1 MKRQAMKMRGWLIG
15 ILLAFGM
22 TVAYGQQPVES
33 NVKQPAESQIKQPA
47 EISVAEA
54 AEKVLLSLGMEEV
67 QVVQNDSVCT
77 IAYEDNV
84 YRGTYR
90 GLAAVIE
97 ALRSLPTA
105 EQAATYELVTLDDG
119 VPRLLLTLPRETAAL
134 QVSYDTDAA
143 MRRLKGVPRENRM
156 AGRIDVVLYPELF
169 LQNSWLDKIY
179 GTAINFSPAIEMNLW
194 RGAVLTGQVIL
205 PLYTNMTDDK
215 NYIRPGVITLRQ
227 EFRLP
232 GGLLG
237 RLTAGN
243 FTGNRMGVDAA
254 LRYQPARG
262 RWLVGANVGLTGS
275 STCYGGEWVVST
287 WRRVSG
293 SVWGRY
299 NEPRYGLQIDLAAI
313 RLVYG
318 DMGARMDVRRHFGE
332 VTVGVYGMLT
342 GGEVNG
348 GFRFAVPIPGTKRG
362 KRRAVR
368 FRLPEYFAH
377 EYRARHGGSYGEEL
391 LGYSY
396 QVRPD
401 ENDSRGYDAPG
412 FVRKEILGELG
423 IEN

>member
-1 MKRQAMKMRGWLIG
+1 MRRRCL
-15 ILLAFGM
+15 GM
-22 TVAYGQQPVES
+22 VCLMAWGMVAVLMGQQP
-33 NVKQPAESQIKQPA
+33 AGR
-47 EISVAEA
+47 SVAEA
-54 AEKVLLSLGMEEV
+54 AEQTLLSFGMEEI
-67 QVVQNDSVCT
+67 QVAQTDSVCT
-77 IAYEDNV
+77 IAYEDNI

-97 ALRSLPTA
+97 ALRSLSET
-105 EQAATYELVTLDDG
+105 EQAAAYELVVLDDRI
-119 VPRLLLTLPRETAAL
+119 PRLLLTLPRQTAAL
-134 QVSYDTDAA
+134 EVSYDTDEA
-143 MRRLKGVPRENRM
+143 MRRLKGKERRNKM

-169 LQNSWLDKIY
+169 LQNSWLDKLY
-179 GTAINFSPAIEMNLW
+179 GVAVNISPAIQMDLW
-194 RGAVLTGQVIL
+194 KGAVLTGQVVL
-205 PLYTNMTDDK
+205 PVYTNMTDFRK
-215 NYIRPGVITLRQ
+215 YIRPGVITLRQ

-232 GGLLG
+232 GGVSG

-243 FTGNRMGVDAA
+243 FMGNRMGVDAG

-299 NEPRYGLQIDLAAI
+299 NEPHYGLQIDLAAV

-318 DMGARMDVRRHFGE
+318 DMGARLDCRRHFGE
-332 VTVGVYGMLT
+332 VTVGVYGLFT
-342 GGEVNG
+342 DGEMNG
-348 GFRFAVPIPGTKRG
+348 GFHFALPIPGTKRG

-377 EYRARHGGSYGEEL
+377 EYRARHGGSYGDEL

-396 QVRPD
+396 EVRPD
-401 ENDSRGYDAPG
+401 ENGSRGYDAPD
-412 FVRKEILGELG
+412 FVKKEILR
-423 IEN
+423 IVTK

>member
-1 MKRQAMKMRGWLIG
+1 MRRRCL
-15 ILLAFGM
+15 GM
-22 TVAYGQQPVES
+22 VCLMAWGMVAVLMGQQP
-33 NVKQPAESQIKQPA
+33 AGR
-47 EISVAEA
+47 SVAEA
-54 AEKVLLSLGMEEV
+54 AEQTLLSLGMEEI
-67 QVVQNDSVCT
+67 QVAQTDSVCT
-77 IAYEDNV
+77 IAFEDNI

-97 ALRSLPTA
+97 ALRSLPET
-105 EQAATYELVTLDDG
+105 EQAAAYELVVLDDRI
-119 VPRLLLTLPRETAAL
+119 PRLLLTLPRQTVAL
-134 QVSYDTDAA
+134 EVSYDTDEA
-143 MRRLKGVPRENRM
+143 MRRLKGKERRNKM

-169 LQNSWLDKIY
+169 LQNSWLDKLY
-179 GTAINFSPAIEMNLW
+179 GVAVNISPAIQMDLW
-194 RGAVLTGQVIL
+194 KGAVLTGQVVL
-205 PLYTNMTDDK
+205 PVYTNMTDFRK
-215 NYIRPGVITLRQ
+215 YIRPGVITLRQ

-232 GGLLG
+232 GGVSG

-243 FTGNRMGVDAA
+243 FTGNRMGVDAG

-299 NEPRYGLQIDLAAI
+299 NEPHYGLQIDLAAV

-318 DMGARMDVRRHFGE
+318 DMGARLDCRRHFGE
-332 VTVGVYGMLT
+332 VTVGVYGLFT
-342 GGEVNG
+342 DGEMNG
-348 GFRFAVPIPGTKRG
+348 GFHFALPIPGTKRG

-377 EYRARHGGSYGEEL
+377 EYRARHGGSYGDEL

-396 QVRPD
+396 EVRPD
-401 ENDSRGYDAPG
+401 ENGSRGYDAPD
-412 FVRKEILGELG
+412 FVKKEILR
-423 IEN
+423 IVTK

>member
-1 MKRQAMKMRGWLIG
+1 MRRRCL
-15 ILLAFGM
+15 GM
-22 TVAYGQQPVES
+22 VCLMAWGMVAVLMGQQP
-33 NVKQPAESQIKQPA
+33 AGR
-47 EISVAEA
+47 SVAEA
-54 AEKVLLSLGMEEV
+54 AEQTLLSLGMEEI
-67 QVVQNDSVCT
+67 QVAQTDSVCT
-77 IAYEDNV
+77 VAFEDNI

-97 ALRSLPTA
+97 ALRSLPET
-105 EQAATYELVTLDDG
+105 EQAAAYELVVLDDRI
-119 VPRLLLTLPRETAAL
+119 PRLLLTLPRQTAVL
-134 QVSYDTDAA
+134 EVSYDTDEA
-143 MRRLKGVPRENRM
+143 MRRLKGKERRNKM

-169 LQNSWLDKIY
+169 LQNSWLDKLY
-179 GTAINFSPAIEMNLW
+179 GVAVNISPAIQMDLW
-194 RGAVLTGQVIL
+194 KGAVLTGQVVL
-205 PLYTNMTDDK
+205 PVYTNMTDFRK
-215 NYIRPGVITLRQ
+215 YIRPGVITLRQ

-232 GGLLG
+232 GGVSG

-243 FTGNRMGVDAA
+243 FTGNRMGVDAG

-299 NEPRYGLQIDLAAI
+299 NEPHYGLQIDLAAV

-318 DMGARMDVRRHFGE
+318 DMGARLDCRRYFGE
-332 VTVGVYGMLT
+332 VTVGVYGLFT
-342 GGEVNG
+342 DGEMNG
-348 GFRFAVPIPGTKRG
+348 GFHFALPIPGTKRG

-377 EYRARHGGSYGEEL
+377 EYRARHGGSYGDEL

-396 QVRPD
+396 EVRPD
-401 ENDSRGYDAPG
+401 ENGSRGYDAPD
-412 FVRKEILGELG
+412 FVKKEILR
-423 IEN
+423 IVTK

>member
-1 MKRQAMKMRGWLIG
+1 MRRRCL
-15 ILLAFGM
+15 GM
-22 TVAYGQQPVES
+22 VCLMAWGMVAVLMGQQP
-33 NVKQPAESQIKQPA
+33 AGR
-47 EISVAEA
+47 SVAEA
-54 AEKVLLSLGMEEV
+54 AEQTLLSLGMEEI
-67 QVVQNDSVCT
+67 QVAQTDSVCT
-77 IAYEDNV
+77 IAFEDNI

-97 ALRSLPTA
+97 ALRSLSET
-105 EQAATYELVTLDDG
+105 EQAAAYELVVLDDRI
-119 VPRLLLTLPRETAAL
+119 PRLLLTLPRQTVAL
-134 QVSYDTDAA
+134 EVSYDTDEA
-143 MRRLKGVPRENRM
+143 MRRLKGKERRNKM

-169 LQNSWLDKIY
+169 LQNSWLDKLY
-179 GTAINFSPAIEMNLW
+179 GVAVNISPAIQMDLW
-194 RGAVLTGQVIL
+194 KGAVLTGQVVL
-205 PLYTNMTDDK
+205 PVYTNMTDFRK
-215 NYIRPGVITLRQ
+215 YIRPGVITLRQ

-232 GGLLG
+232 GGVSG

-299 NEPRYGLQIDLAAI
+299 NEPHYGLQIDLAAV

-318 DMGARMDVRRHFGE
+318 DMGARLDCRRHFGE
-332 VTVGVYGMLT
+332 VTVGVYGLFT
-342 GGEVNG
+342 DGEMNG
-348 GFRFAVPIPGTKRG
+348 GFHFALPIPGTKRG

-377 EYRARHGGSYGEEL
+377 EYRARHGGSYGDEL

-396 QVRPD
+396 EVRPD
-401 ENDSRGYDAPG
+401 ENGSRGYDAPD
-412 FVRKEILGELG
+412 FVKKEILR
-423 IEN
+423 IVTK

>member
-1 MKRQAMKMRGWLIG
+1 MVCLMAW
-15 ILLAFGM
+15 GM
-22 TVAYGQQPVES
+22 VAVLMGQQP
-33 NVKQPAESQIKQPA
+33 AGR
-47 EISVAEA
+47 SVAEA
-54 AEKVLLSLGMEEV
+54 AEQTLLSLGMEEIRV
-67 QVVQNDSVCT
+67 AQTDSVCT
-77 IAYEDNV
+77 IAFEDNI

-97 ALRSLPTA
+97 ALRSLPET
-105 EQAATYELVTLDDG
+105 EQAAAYELVVLDDRI
-119 VPRLLLTLPRETAAL
+119 PRLLLTLPRQTVAL
-134 QVSYDTDAA
+134 EVSYDTDEA
-143 MRRLKGVPRENRM
+143 MRRLKGKERRNKM

-169 LQNSWLDKIY
+169 LQNSWLDKLY
-179 GTAINFSPAIEMNLW
+179 GVAVNISPAIQMDLW
-194 RGAVLTGQVIL
+194 KGAVLTGQVVL
-205 PLYTNMTDDK
+205 PVYTNMTDFRK
-215 NYIRPGVITLRQ
+215 YIRPGVITLRQ

-232 GGLLG
+232 GGVSG

-243 FTGNRMGVDAA
+243 FTGNRMGVDAG

-299 NEPRYGLQIDLAAI
+299 NEPHYGLQIDLAAV

-318 DMGARMDVRRHFGE
+318 DMGARLDCRRHFGE
-332 VTVGVYGMLT
+332 VTVGVYGLFT
-342 GGEVNG
+342 DGEMNG
-348 GFRFAVPIPGTKRG
+348 GFHFALPIPGTKRG

-377 EYRARHGGSYGEEL
+377 EYRARHGGSYGDEL

-396 QVRPD
+396 EVRPD
-401 ENDSRGYDAPG
+401 ENGSRGYDAPD
-412 FVRKEILGELG
+412 FVKKEILR
-423 IEN
+423 IVTK

>member
-1 MKRQAMKMRGWLIG
+1 MAW
-15 ILLAFGM
+15 GM
-22 TVAYGQQPVES
+22 VAVLMGQQP
-33 NVKQPAESQIKQPA
+33 AGR
-47 EISVAEA
+47 SVAEA
-54 AEKVLLSLGMEEV
+54 AEQTLLSLGMEEIRV
-67 QVVQNDSVCT
+67 AQTDSVCT
-77 IAYEDNV
+77 IAFEDNI

-97 ALRSLPTA
+97 ALRSLPET
-105 EQAATYELVTLDDG
+105 EQAAAYELVVLDDRI
-119 VPRLLLTLPRETAAL
+119 PRLLLTLPRQTVAL
-134 QVSYDTDAA
+134 EVSYDTDEA
-143 MRRLKGVPRENRM
+143 MRRLKGKERRNKM

-169 LQNSWLDKIY
+169 LQNSWLDKLY
-179 GTAINFSPAIEMNLW
+179 GVAVNISPAIQMDLW
-194 RGAVLTGQVIL
+194 KGAVLTGQVVL
-205 PLYTNMTDDK
+205 PVYTNMTDFRK
-215 NYIRPGVITLRQ
+215 YIRPGVITLRQ

-232 GGLLG
+232 GGVSG

-243 FTGNRMGVDAA
+243 FTGNRMGVDAG

-299 NEPRYGLQIDLAAI
+299 NEPHYGLQIDLAAV

-318 DMGARMDVRRHFGE
+318 DMGARLDCRRHFGE
-332 VTVGVYGMLT
+332 VTVGVYGLFT
-342 GGEVNG
+342 DGEMNG
-348 GFRFAVPIPGTKRG
+348 GFHFALPIPGTKRG

-377 EYRARHGGSYGEEL
+377 EYRARHGGSYGDEL

-396 QVRPD
+396 EVRPD
-401 ENDSRGYDAPG
+401 ENGSRGYDAPD
-412 FVRKEILGELG
+412 FVKKEILR
-423 IEN
+423 IVTK

>member
-1 MKRQAMKMRGWLIG
+1 MRRRCL
-15 ILLAFGM
+15 GM
-22 TVAYGQQPVES
+22 VCLMAWGMVAVLMGQQP
-33 NVKQPAESQIKQPA
+33 AGR
-47 EISVAEA
+47 SVAEA
-54 AEKVLLSLGMEEV
+54 AEQTLLSLGMEEIRV
-67 QVVQNDSVCT
+67 AQTDSVCT
-77 IAYEDNV
+77 IAFEDNI

-97 ALRSLPTA
+97 ALRSLPET
-105 EQAATYELVTLDDG
+105 EQAAAYELVVLDDRI
-119 VPRLLLTLPRETAAL
+119 PRLLLTLPRQTVAL
-134 QVSYDTDAA
+134 EVSYDTDEA
-143 MRRLKGVPRENRM
+143 MRRLKGKERRNKM

-169 LQNSWLDKIY
+169 LQNSWLDKLY
-179 GTAINFSPAIEMNLW
+179 GVAVNISPAIQMDLW
-194 RGAVLTGQVIL
+194 KGAVLTGQVVL
-205 PLYTNMTDDK
+205 PVYTNMTDFRK
-215 NYIRPGVITLRQ
+215 YIRPGVITLRQ

-232 GGLLG
+232 GGVSG

-254 LRYQPARG
+254 LRYQPVRG

-299 NEPRYGLQIDLAAI
+299 NEPHYGLQIDLAAV

-318 DMGARMDVRRHFGE
+318 DMGARLDCHRHFGE
-332 VTVGVYGMLT
+332 VTVGVYGLFT
-342 GGEVNG
+342 DGEMNG
-348 GFRFAVPIPGTKRG
+348 GFHFALPIPGTKRG

-377 EYRARHGGSYGEEL
+377 EYRARHGGSYGDEL

-396 QVRPD
+396 EVRPD
-401 ENDSRGYDAPG
+401 ENGSRGYDAPD
-412 FVRKEILGELG
+412 FVKKEILR
-423 IEN
+423 IVTK

>member
-1 MKRQAMKMRGWLIG
+1 MRRNRL
-15 ILLAFGM
+15 GM
-22 TVAYGQQPVES
+22 VCLMAWGMVTGVLGQQPAGRQV
-33 NVKQPAESQIKQPA
+33 V
-47 EISVAEA
+47 EA
-54 AEKVLLSLGMEEV
+54 AEQTLLSLGMEEIRV
-67 QVVQNDSVCT
+67 AQTDSVCT
-77 IAYEDNV
+77 IAYEDNI

-97 ALRSLPTA
+97 ALRSLPET
-105 EQAATYELVTLDDG
+105 EQAAAYELVVLDDRI
-119 VPRLLLTLPRETAAL
+119 PRLLLTVPRQTAAL
-134 QVSYDTDAA
+134 EVSYDTDEA
-143 MRRLKGVPRENRM
+143 MRRLKGKESRNRM

-169 LQNSWLDKIY
+169 LQNSWLDKLY
-179 GTAINFSPAIEMNLW
+179 GVAVNISPAIQMDLW
-194 RGAVLTGQVIL
+194 KGAVLTGQVVL
-205 PLYTNMTDDK
+205 PVYTNMTDFRK
-215 NYIRPGVITLRQ
+215 YIRPGVITLRQ

-232 GGLLG
+232 GGVSG

-243 FTGNRMGVDAA
+243 FTGNRMGVDAG

-299 NEPRYGLQIDLAAI
+299 NEPHYGLQIDLAAV

-318 DMGARMDVRRHFGE
+318 DMGARLDCRRHFGE
-332 VTVGVYGMLT
+332 VTVGVYGLFT
-342 GGEVNG
+342 DGEMNG
-348 GFRFAVPIPGTKRG
+348 GFHFALPIPGTKRG

-377 EYRARHGGSYGEEL
+377 EYRARHGGSYGDEL

-396 QVRPD
+396 EVRPD
-401 ENDSRGYDAPG
+401 ENGSRGYDAPD
-412 FVRKEILGELG
+412 FVKKEILR
-423 IEN
+423 IVTK

>member
-1 MKRQAMKMRGWLIG
+1 MRGNRLGMVCLMTWG
-15 ILLAFGM
+15 MVTGLL
-22 TVAYGQQPVES
+22 GQQPAGRQV
-33 NVKQPAESQIKQPA
+33 V
-47 EISVAEA
+47 EA
-54 AEKVLLSLGMEEV
+54 AEQTLLSLGMEEIRV
-67 QVVQNDSVCT
+67 AQTDSVCT
-77 IAYEDNV
+77 IAYEDNI

-97 ALRSLPTA
+97 ALRSLPET
-105 EQAATYELVTLDDG
+105 EQAAAYELVVLDDRI
-119 VPRLLLTLPRETAAL
+119 PRLLLTLPRQTAAL
-134 QVSYDTDAA
+134 EVSYDTDEA
-143 MRRLKGVPRENRM
+143 MRRLKGKERRNKM

-169 LQNSWLDKIY
+169 LQNSWLDKLY
-179 GTAINFSPAIEMNLW
+179 GGAGNFSPAIRMDLW
-194 RGAVLTGQVIL
+194 KGAVLTGQVVL
-205 PLYTNMTDDK
+205 PVYTNMTDFRK
-215 NYIRPGVITLRQ
+215 YIRPGVITLRQ

-232 GGLLG
+232 GGVLG

-243 FTGNRMGVDAA
+243 FTDNRMGVDAA

-299 NEPRYGLQIDLAAI
+299 NEPHYGLQIDLAAV

-318 DMGARMDVRRHFGE
+318 DMGARLDCRRHFGE
-332 VTVGVYGMLT
+332 VTVGVYGLFT
-342 GGEVNG
+342 DGEMNG
-348 GFRFAVPIPGTKRG
+348 GFHFALPIPGTKRG

-377 EYRARHGGSYGEEL
+377 EYRARHGGSYGDEL

-396 QVRPD
+396 EVRPD
-401 ENDSRGYDAPG
+401 ENGSRGYDAPD
-412 FVRKEILGELG
+412 FIKKEILR
-423 IEN
+423 IVTK

>member
-1 MKRQAMKMRGWLIG
+1 MRRRCL
-15 ILLAFGM
+15 GM
-22 TVAYGQQPVES
+22 VCLMAWGMVAVLMGQQP
-33 NVKQPAESQIKQPA
+33 AGR
-47 EISVAEA
+47 SVAEA
-54 AEKVLLSLGMEEV
+54 AEQTLLSLGMEEI
-67 QVVQNDSVCT
+67 QVAQTDSVCT
-77 IAYEDNV
+77 IAYEDNI

-97 ALRSLPTA
+97 ALRSLPET
-105 EQAATYELVTLDDG
+105 EQAAAYELVVLDDRI
-119 VPRLLLTLPRETAAL
+119 PRLLLTLPRQTAAL
-134 QVSYDTDAA
+134 EVSYDTDEA
-143 MRRLKGVPRENRM
+143 MRRLKGKERRNKM

-169 LQNSWLDKIY
+169 LQNSWLDKLY
-179 GTAINFSPAIEMNLW
+179 GVAVNISSAIQMDLW
-194 RGAVLTGQVIL
+194 KGAVLTGQVVL
-205 PLYTNMTDDK
+205 PVYTNMTDFRK
-215 NYIRPGVITLRQ
+215 YIRPGVITLRQ

-232 GGLLG
+232 GGVSG

-299 NEPRYGLQIDLAAI
+299 NEPHYGLQIDLAAV

-318 DMGARMDVRRHFGE
+318 DMGARLDCRRHFGE
-332 VTVGVYGMLT
+332 VTVGVYGLFT
-342 GGEVNG
+342 DGEMNG
-348 GFRFAVPIPGTKRG
+348 GFHFALPIPGTKRG

-368 FRLPEYFAH
+368 FRLPEYFGY
-377 EYRARHGGSYGEEL
+377 EYRARHGGSYGDEL

-396 QVRPD
+396 EVRPD
-401 ENDSRGYDAPG
+401 ENGSRGYDAPD
-412 FVRKEILGELG
+412 FVKKEILR
-423 IEN
+423 IVTK

>member
-1 MKRQAMKMRGWLIG
+1 MRRRCL
-15 ILLAFGM
+15 GM
-22 TVAYGQQPVES
+22 VCLMAWGMVAVLMGQQP
-33 NVKQPAESQIKQPA
+33 AGR
-47 EISVAEA
+47 SVAEA
-54 AEKVLLSLGMEEV
+54 AEQTLLSLGMEEIRV
-67 QVVQNDSVCT
+67 AQTDSVCT
-77 IAYEDNV
+77 IAYEDNI

-97 ALRSLPTA
+97 ALRSLPET
-105 EQAATYELVTLDDG
+105 EQAAAYELVVLDDRI
-119 VPRLLLTLPRETAAL
+119 PRLLLTLPRQMAAL
-134 QVSYDTDAA
+134 EVSYDTDEA
-143 MRRLKGVPRENRM
+143 MRRLKGKERRNKM

-169 LQNSWLDKIY
+169 LQNSWLDKLY
-179 GTAINFSPAIEMNLW
+179 GVAVNISPAIQMDLW
-194 RGAVLTGQVIL
+194 KGAVLTGQVVL
-205 PLYTNMTDDK
+205 PVYTNMTDFRK
-215 NYIRPGVITLRQ
+215 YIRPGVITLRQ

-232 GGLLG
+232 GGVSG

-243 FTGNRMGVDAA
+243 FTGNRMGVDAG

-299 NEPRYGLQIDLAAI
+299 NEPHYGLQIDLAAV

-318 DMGARMDVRRHFGE
+318 DMGARLDCRRHFGE
-332 VTVGVYGMLT
+332 VTVGVYGLFT
-342 GGEVNG
+342 DGEMNG
-348 GFRFAVPIPGTKRG
+348 GFHFALPIPGTKRG

-377 EYRARHGGSYGEEL
+377 EYRARHGGSYGDEL

-396 QVRPD
+396 EVRPD
-401 ENDSRGYDAPG
+401 ENGSRGYDAPD
-412 FVRKEILGELG
+412 FVKKEILR
-423 IEN
+423 IVTK

>member
-1 MKRQAMKMRGWLIG
+1 MRRRCL
-15 ILLAFGM
+15 GM
-22 TVAYGQQPVES
+22 VCLMAWGMVAVLMGQQP
-33 NVKQPAESQIKQPA
+33 AGR
-47 EISVAEA
+47 SVAEA
-54 AEKVLLSLGMEEV
+54 AEQTLLSLGMEEIRV
-67 QVVQNDSVCT
+67 AQTDSVCT
-77 IAYEDNV
+77 IAFEDNI

-97 ALRSLPTA
+97 ALRSLPET
-105 EQAATYELVTLDDG
+105 EQAAAYELVVLDDRI
-119 VPRLLLTLPRETAAL
+119 PRLLLTLPRQTVAL
-134 QVSYDTDAA
+134 EVSYDTDEA
-143 MRRLKGVPRENRM
+143 MRRLKGKERRNKM

-169 LQNSWLDKIY
+169 LQNSWLDKLY
-179 GTAINFSPAIEMNLW
+179 GVAVNISPAIQMDLW
-194 RGAVLTGQVIL
+194 KGAVLTGQVVL
-205 PLYTNMTDDK
+205 PVYTNMTDFRK
-215 NYIRPGVITLRQ
+215 YIRPGVITLRQ

-232 GGLLG
+232 GGVSG

-243 FTGNRMGVDAA
+243 FTGNRMGVDAG

-299 NEPRYGLQIDLAAI
+299 NEPHYGLQIDLAAV

-318 DMGARMDVRRHFGE
+318 DMGARLDCRRHFGE
-332 VTVGVYGMLT
+332 VTVGVYGLFT
-342 GGEVNG
+342 DGEMNG
-348 GFRFAVPIPGTKRG
+348 GFHFALPIPGTKRG

-377 EYRARHGGSYGEEL
+377 EYRARHGGSYGDEL

-396 QVRPD
+396 EVRPD
-401 ENDSRGYDAPG
+401 ENGSRGYDAPD
-412 FVRKEILGELG
+412 FVKKEILR
-423 IEN
+423 IVTK

>member
-1 MKRQAMKMRGWLIG
+1 MRRRCL
-15 ILLAFGM
+15 GM
-22 TVAYGQQPVES
+22 VCLMAWGMVAVLMGQQP
-33 NVKQPAESQIKQPA
+33 AGR
-47 EISVAEA
+47 SVAEA
-54 AEKVLLSLGMEEV
+54 AEQTLLSLGMEEI
-67 QVVQNDSVCT
+67 QVAQTDSVCT
-77 IAYEDNV
+77 VAFEDNI

-97 ALRSLPTA
+97 ALRSLPET
-105 EQAATYELVTLDDG
+105 EQAAAYELVVLDDRI
-119 VPRLLLTLPRETAAL
+119 PRLLLTLPRQTVAL
-134 QVSYDTDAA
+134 EVSYDTDEA
-143 MRRLKGVPRENRM
+143 MRRLKGKERRNKM

-169 LQNSWLDKIY
+169 LQNSWLDKLY
-179 GTAINFSPAIEMNLW
+179 GVAVNISPAIQMDLW
-194 RGAVLTGQVIL
+194 KGAVLTGQVVL
-205 PLYTNMTDDK
+205 PVYTNMTDFRK
-215 NYIRPGVITLRQ
+215 YIRPGVITLRQ

-232 GGLLG
+232 GGVSG

-243 FTGNRMGVDAA
+243 FTGNRMGVDAG

-299 NEPRYGLQIDLAAI
+299 NEPHYGLQIDLAAV

-318 DMGARMDVRRHFGE
+318 DMGARLDCRRHFGE
-332 VTVGVYGMLT
+332 VTVGVYGLFT
-342 GGEVNG
+342 DGEMNG
-348 GFRFAVPIPGTKRG
+348 GFHFALPIPGTKRG

-377 EYRARHGGSYGEEL
+377 EYRARHGGSYGDEL

-396 QVRPD
+396 EVRPD
-401 ENDSRGYDAPG
+401 ENGSRGYDAPD
-412 FVRKEILGELG
+412 FVKKEILR
-423 IEN
+423 IVTK

>member
-1 MKRQAMKMRGWLIG
+1 MRSRCLGMVCLVAWG
-15 ILLAFGM
+15 MVTGLL
-22 TVAYGQQPVES
+22 GQQPAGRQV
-33 NVKQPAESQIKQPA
+33 V
-47 EISVAEA
+47 EA
-54 AEKVLLSLGMEEV
+54 AEQTLLSLGMEEIRV
-67 QVVQNDSVCT
+67 AQTDSVCT
-77 IAYEDNV
+77 IAYEDNI

-97 ALRSLPTA
+97 ALRSLPET
-105 EQAATYELVTLDDG
+105 EQAAAYELVVLDDRI
-119 VPRLLLTLPRETAAL
+119 PRLLLTLPRQTAAL
-134 QVSYDTDAA
+134 EVSYDTDEA
-143 MRRLKGVPRENRM
+143 MRRLKGKESRNRM

-169 LQNSWLDKIY
+169 LQNSWLDKLY
-179 GTAINFSPAIEMNLW
+179 GVAVNISPAIQMDLW
-194 RGAVLTGQVIL
+194 KGAVLTGQVVL
-205 PLYTNMTDDK
+205 PVYTNMTDFRK
-215 NYIRPGVITLRQ
+215 YIRPGVITLRQ

-232 GGLLG
+232 GGVSG

-243 FTGNRMGVDAA
+243 FTGNRMGVDAG

-299 NEPRYGLQIDLAAI
+299 NEPHYGLQIDLAAV

-318 DMGARMDVRRHFGE
+318 DMGARLDCRRHFGE
-332 VTVGVYGMLT
+332 VTVGVYGLFT
-342 GGEVNG
+342 DGEMNG
-348 GFRFAVPIPGTKRG
+348 GFHFALPIPGTKRG

-377 EYRARHGGSYGEEL
+377 EYRARHGGSYGDEL

-396 QVRPD
+396 EVRPD
-401 ENDSRGYDAPG
+401 ENGSRGYDAPD
-412 FVRKEILGELG
+412 FVKKEILR
-423 IEN
+423 IVTK

>member
-1 MKRQAMKMRGWLIG
+1 MAW
-15 ILLAFGM
+15 GM
-22 TVAYGQQPVES
+22 VAVLMGQQP
-33 NVKQPAESQIKQPA
+33 AGR
-47 EISVAEA
+47 SVAEA
-54 AEKVLLSLGMEEV
+54 AEQTLLSLGMEEIRV
-67 QVVQNDSVCT
+67 AQTDSVCT
-77 IAYEDNV
+77 IAFEDNI

-97 ALRSLPTA
+97 ALRSLPET
-105 EQAATYELVTLDDG
+105 EQAAAYELVVLDDRI
-119 VPRLLLTLPRETAAL
+119 PRLLLTLPRQTVAL
-134 QVSYDTDAA
+134 EVSYDTDEA
-143 MRRLKGVPRENRM
+143 MRRLKGKERRNKM

-169 LQNSWLDKIY
+169 LQNSWLDKLY
-179 GTAINFSPAIEMNLW
+179 GVAVNISPAIQMDLW
-194 RGAVLTGQVIL
+194 KGAVLTGQVVL
-205 PLYTNMTDDK
+205 PVYTNMTDFRK
-215 NYIRPGVITLRQ
+215 YIRPGVITLRQ

-232 GGLLG
+232 GGVSG

-254 LRYQPARG
+254 LRYQPVRG

-299 NEPRYGLQIDLAAI
+299 NEPHYGLQIDLAAV

-318 DMGARMDVRRHFGE
+318 DMGARLDCHRHFGE
-332 VTVGVYGMLT
+332 VTVGVYGLFT
-342 GGEVNG
+342 DGEMNG
-348 GFRFAVPIPGTKRG
+348 GFHFALPIPGTKRG

-377 EYRARHGGSYGEEL
+377 EYRARHGGSYGDEL

-396 QVRPD
+396 EVRPD
-401 ENDSRGYDAPG
+401 ENGSRGYDAPD
-412 FVRKEILGELG
+412 FVKKEILR
-423 IEN
+423 IVTK

>member
-1 MKRQAMKMRGWLIG
+1 MRRRCL
-15 ILLAFGM
+15 GM
-22 TVAYGQQPVES
+22 VCLMAWGMVAVLMGP
-33 NVKQPAESQIKQPA
+33 QPAGR
-47 EISVAEA
+47 SVAEA
-54 AEKVLLSLGMEEV
+54 AEQTLLSLGMEEIRV
-67 QVVQNDSVCT
+67 AQTDSVCT
-77 IAYEDNV
+77 IAFEDNI

-97 ALRSLPTA
+97 ALRSLPET
-105 EQAATYELVTLDDG
+105 EQAAAYELVVLDDRI
-119 VPRLLLTLPRETAAL
+119 PRLLLTLPRQTVAL
-134 QVSYDTDAA
+134 EVSYDTDEA
-143 MRRLKGVPRENRM
+143 MRRLKGKERRNKM

-169 LQNSWLDKIY
+169 LQNSWLDKLY
-179 GTAINFSPAIEMNLW
+179 GVAVNISPAIQMDLW
-194 RGAVLTGQVIL
+194 KGAVLTGQVVL
-205 PLYTNMTDDK
+205 PVYTNMTDFRK
-215 NYIRPGVITLRQ
+215 YIRPGVITLRQ

-232 GGLLG
+232 GGVSG

-243 FTGNRMGVDAA
+243 FTGNRMGVDAG

-299 NEPRYGLQIDLAAI
+299 NEPHYGLQIDLAAV

-318 DMGARMDVRRHFGE
+318 DMGARLDCRRHFGE
-332 VTVGVYGMLT
+332 VTVGVYGLFT
-342 GGEVNG
+342 DGEMNG
-348 GFRFAVPIPGTKRG
+348 GFHFALPIPGTKRG

-377 EYRARHGGSYGEEL
+377 EYRARHGGSYGDEL

-396 QVRPD
+396 EVRPD
-401 ENDSRGYDAPG
+401 ENGSRGYDAPD
-412 FVRKEILGELG
+412 FVKKEILR
-423 IEN
+423 IVTK

>member
-1 MKRQAMKMRGWLIG
+1 MRRRCL
-15 ILLAFGM
+15 GM
-22 TVAYGQQPVES
+22 VCLMAWGMVAVLMGQQP
-33 NVKQPAESQIKQPA
+33 AGR
-47 EISVAEA
+47 SVAEA
-54 AEKVLLSLGMEEV
+54 AEQTLLSLGMEEIRV
-67 QVVQNDSVCT
+67 AQTDSVCT
-77 IAYEDNV
+77 VAFEDNI

-97 ALRSLPTA
+97 ALRSLPET
-105 EQAATYELVTLDDG
+105 EQAAAYELVVLDDRI
-119 VPRLLLTLPRETAAL
+119 PRLLLTLPRQTAAL
-134 QVSYDTDAA
+134 EVSYDTDEA
-143 MRRLKGVPRENRM
+143 MRRLKGKERRNKM

-169 LQNSWLDKIY
+169 LQNSWLDKLY
-179 GTAINFSPAIEMNLW
+179 GVAVNISPAIQMDLW
-194 RGAVLTGQVIL
+194 KGAVLTGQVVL
-205 PLYTNMTDDK
+205 PVYTNMTDFRK
-215 NYIRPGVITLRQ
+215 YIRPGVITLRQ

-232 GGLLG
+232 GGVLG

-243 FTGNRMGVDAA
+243 FTGNRMGVDAG

-299 NEPRYGLQIDLAAI
+299 NEPHYGLQIDLAAV

-318 DMGARMDVRRHFGE
+318 DMGVRLDCRRHFGE
-332 VTVGVYGMLT
+332 VTVGVYGLFT
-342 GGEVNG
+342 DGEMNG
-348 GFRFAVPIPGTKRG
+348 GFHFALPIPGTKRG

-377 EYRARHGGSYGEEL
+377 EYRARHGGSYGDEL

-396 QVRPD
+396 EVRPD
-401 ENDSRGYDAPG
+401 ENGSRGYDAPD
-412 FVRKEILGELG
+412 FVKKEILR
-423 IEN
+423 IVTK

>member
-1 MKRQAMKMRGWLIG
+1 MRRRCL
-15 ILLAFGM
+15 GM
-22 TVAYGQQPVES
+22 VCLMAWGMVAVLMGQQP
-33 NVKQPAESQIKQPA
+33 AGR
-47 EISVAEA
+47 SVAEA
-54 AEKVLLSLGMEEV
+54 AEQTLLSLGMEEIRV
-67 QVVQNDSVCT
+67 AQTDSVCT
-77 IAYEDNV
+77 IAFEDNI

-97 ALRSLPTA
+97 ALRSLPET
-105 EQAATYELVTLDDG
+105 EQAAAYELVVLDDRI
-119 VPRLLLTLPRETAAL
+119 PRLLLTLPRQTVAL
-134 QVSYDTDAA
+134 EVSYDTDEA
-143 MRRLKGVPRENRM
+143 MRRLKGKERRNKM

-169 LQNSWLDKIY
+169 LQNSWLDKLY
-179 GTAINFSPAIEMNLW
+179 GVAVNISPAIQMDLW
-194 RGAVLTGQVIL
+194 KGAVLTGQVVL
-205 PLYTNMTDDK
+205 PVYTNMTDFRK
-215 NYIRPGVITLRQ
+215 YIRPGVITLRQ

-232 GGLLG
+232 GGVLG

-299 NEPRYGLQIDLAAI
+299 NEPHYGLQIDLAAV

-318 DMGARMDVRRHFGE
+318 DMGARLDCRRHFGE
-332 VTVGVYGMLT
+332 VTVGVYGLFT
-342 GGEVNG
+342 DGEMNG
-348 GFRFAVPIPGTKRG
+348 GFHFALPIPGTKRG

-377 EYRARHGGSYGEEL
+377 EYRARHGGSYGDEL

-396 QVRPD
+396 EVRPD
-401 ENDSRGYDAPG
+401 ENGSRGYDAPD
-412 FVRKEILGELG
+412 FVKKEILR
-423 IEN
+423 IVTK

>member
-1 MKRQAMKMRGWLIG
+1 MRRNRL
-15 ILLAFGM
+15 GM
-22 TVAYGQQPVES
+22 VCLMAWGMVTGVLGQQPAGRQV
-33 NVKQPAESQIKQPA
+33 V
-47 EISVAEA
+47 EA
-54 AEKVLLSLGMEEV
+54 AEQTLLSLGMEEIRV
-67 QVVQNDSVCT
+67 AQTDSVCT
-77 IAYEDNV
+77 IAYEDNI

-97 ALRSLPTA
+97 ALRSLPET
-105 EQAATYELVTLDDG
+105 EQAAAYELVVLDDRI
-119 VPRLLLTLPRETAAL
+119 PRLLLTLPRQTAAL
-134 QVSYDTDAA
+134 EVSYDTDEA
-143 MRRLKGVPRENRM
+143 MRRLKGKESRNRM

-169 LQNSWLDKIY
+169 LQNSWLDKLY
-179 GTAINFSPAIEMNLW
+179 GVAVNISPAIQMDLW
-194 RGAVLTGQVIL
+194 KGAVLTGQVVL
-205 PLYTNMTDDK
+205 PVYTNMTDFRK
-215 NYIRPGVITLRQ
+215 YIRPGVITLRQ

-232 GGLLG
+232 GGVSG

-243 FTGNRMGVDAA
+243 FTGNRMGVDAG

-299 NEPRYGLQIDLAAI
+299 NEPHYGLQIDLAAV

-318 DMGARMDVRRHFGE
+318 DMGARLDCRRHFGE
-332 VTVGVYGMLT
+332 VTVGVYGLFT
-342 GGEVNG
+342 DGEMNG
-348 GFRFAVPIPGTKRG
+348 GFHFALPIPGTKRG

-377 EYRARHGGSYGEEL
+377 EYRARHGGSYGDEL

-396 QVRPD
+396 EVRPD
-401 ENDSRGYDAPG
+401 ENGSRGYDAPD
-412 FVRKEILGELG
+412 FVKKEILR
-423 IEN
+423 IVTK

>member
-1 MKRQAMKMRGWLIG
+1 MRRRCL
-15 ILLAFGM
+15 GM
-22 TVAYGQQPVES
+22 VCLMAWGMVAVLMGQQP
-33 NVKQPAESQIKQPA
+33 AGR
-47 EISVAEA
+47 SVAEA
-54 AEKVLLSLGMEEV
+54 AEQTLLSLGMEEI
-67 QVVQNDSVCT
+67 QVAQTDSVCT
-77 IAYEDNV
+77 IAFEDNI

-97 ALRSLPTA
+97 ALRSLSETV
-105 EQAATYELVTLDDG
+105 QAAAYELVVLDDRI
-119 VPRLLLTLPRETAAL
+119 PRLLLTLPRQTVAL
-134 QVSYDTDAA
+134 EVSYDTDEA
-143 MRRLKGVPRENRM
+143 MRRLKGKERRNKM

-169 LQNSWLDKIY
+169 LQNSWLDKLY
-179 GTAINFSPAIEMNLW
+179 GVAVNISPAIQMDLW
-194 RGAVLTGQVIL
+194 KGAVLTGQVVL
-205 PLYTNMTDDK
+205 PVYTNMTDFRK
-215 NYIRPGVITLRQ
+215 YIRPGVITLRQ

-232 GGLLG
+232 GGVSG

-299 NEPRYGLQIDLAAI
+299 NEPHYGLQIDLAAV

-318 DMGARMDVRRHFGE
+318 DMGARLDCRRHFGE
-332 VTVGVYGMLT
+332 VTVGVYGLFT
-342 GGEVNG
+342 DGEMNG
-348 GFRFAVPIPGTKRG
+348 GFHFALPIPGTKRG

-377 EYRARHGGSYGEEL
+377 EYRARHGGSYGDEL

-396 QVRPD
+396 EVRPD
-401 ENDSRGYDAPG
+401 ENGSRGYDAPD
-412 FVRKEILGELG
+412 FVKKEILR
-423 IEN
+423 IVTK

>member
-1 MKRQAMKMRGWLIG
+1 MRRRCL
-15 ILLAFGM
+15 GM
-22 TVAYGQQPVES
+22 VCLMAWGMVAVLMGQQP
-33 NVKQPAESQIKQPA
+33 AGR
-47 EISVAEA
+47 SVAEA
-54 AEKVLLSLGMEEV
+54 AEQTLLSLGMEEIRV
-67 QVVQNDSVCT
+67 AQTDSVCT
-77 IAYEDNV
+77 IAFEDNI

-97 ALRSLPTA
+97 ALRSLPET
-105 EQAATYELVTLDDG
+105 EQAAAYELVVLDDRI
-119 VPRLLLTLPRETAAL
+119 PRLLLTLPRQTVAL
-134 QVSYDTDAA
+134 EVSYDTDEA
-143 MRRLKGVPRENRM
+143 MRRLKGKERRNKM

-169 LQNSWLDKIY
+169 LQNSWLDKLY
-179 GTAINFSPAIEMNLW
+179 GVAVNISPAIQMDLW
-194 RGAVLTGQVIL
+194 KGAVLTGQVVL
-205 PLYTNMTDDK
+205 PVYTNMTDFRK
-215 NYIRPGVITLRQ
+215 YIRPGVITLRQ

-232 GGLLG
+232 GGVSG

-299 NEPRYGLQIDLAAI
+299 NEPHYGLQIDLAAV

-318 DMGARMDVRRHFGE
+318 DMGARLDCRRHFGE
-332 VTVGVYGMLT
+332 VTVGVYGLFT
-342 GGEVNG
+342 DGEMNG
-348 GFRFAVPIPGTKRG
+348 GFHFALPIPGTKRG

-377 EYRARHGGSYGEEL
+377 EYRARHGGSYGDEL

-396 QVRPD
+396 EVRPD
-401 ENDSRGYDAPG
+401 ENGSRGYDAPD
-412 FVRKEILGELG
+412 FVKKEILR
-423 IEN
+423 IVTK

>member
-1 MKRQAMKMRGWLIG
+1 MRRRCL
-15 ILLAFGM
+15 GM
-22 TVAYGQQPVES
+22 VCLMAWGMVVVLMGQQP
-33 NVKQPAESQIKQPA
+33 AGR
-47 EISVAEA
+47 SVAEA
-54 AEKVLLSLGMEEV
+54 AEQTLLSLGMEEI
-67 QVVQNDSVCT
+67 QVAQTDSVCT
-77 IAYEDNV
+77 IAFEDNI

-97 ALRSLPTA
+97 ALRSLPET
-105 EQAATYELVTLDDG
+105 EQAAAYELVVLDDRI
-119 VPRLLLTLPRETAAL
+119 PRLLLTLPRQTAAL
-134 QVSYDTDAA
+134 EVSYDTDEA
-143 MRRLKGVPRENRM
+143 MRRLKGKERRNKM

-169 LQNSWLDKIY
+169 LQNSWLDKLY
-179 GTAINFSPAIEMNLW
+179 GVAVNISPAIQMDLW
-194 RGAVLTGQVIL
+194 KGAVLTGQVVL
-205 PLYTNMTDDK
+205 PVYTNMTDFRK
-215 NYIRPGVITLRQ
+215 YIRPGVITLRQ

-232 GGLLG
+232 GGVSG

-243 FTGNRMGVDAA
+243 FTGNRMGVDAG

-299 NEPRYGLQIDLAAI
+299 NEPHYGLQIDLAAV

-318 DMGARMDVRRHFGE
+318 DMGARLDCRRHFGE
-332 VTVGVYGMLT
+332 VTVGVYGLFT
-342 GGEVNG
+342 DGEMNG
-348 GFRFAVPIPGTKRG
+348 GFHFALPIPGTKRG

-377 EYRARHGGSYGEEL
+377 EYRARHGGSYGDEL

-396 QVRPD
+396 EVRPD
-401 ENDSRGYDAPG
+401 ENGSRGYDAPD
-412 FVRKEILGELG
+412 FVKKEILR
-423 IEN
+423 IVTK